1 MQTEEDRRRQTPK
14 TLVLLF
20 SGIKKCFYRKEQ
32 QRLKEIYLV
41 KQQQQ
46 KEPQKSLKKDILHK
60 HLQIHSSNFASHG
73 THPMKYFAS
82 LVLFMYQ
89 GRETQR

>member
-1 MQTEEDRRRQTPK
+1 M
-14 TLVLLF
+14 LWGYMLL
-20 SGIKKCFYRKEQ
+20 SGIKKCFYHKEQ

-46 KEPQKSLKKDILHK
+46 KELQKSLKMDILHK
-60 HLQIHSSNFASHG
+60 HLQIHWSNFASHG
-73 THPMKYFAS
+73 THAMKYFAC

-89 GRETQR
+89 GRGTQR